1 MENVEQSKRSLG
13 STLVLALGTFA
24 VGMDAFIVSAFLPEM
39 AEDLSVS
46 ASMAGWSVTAFAL
59 AYALLAPII
68 ATMTSTVARRRLL
81 VSSLV
86 LLGLANI
93 ASAACTT
100 LGLLI
105 LTRIAAA
112 ASAAAYTPNAGATA
126 AAMVHPGQRAR
137 ALSVVIGGLTVA
149 TALGVPLG
157 HAISVFMNWRASLAF
172 VGVLAFAAAATVFF
186 VMKPMPGGA
195 AIGLR
200 QRLSVLARP
209 GVVGILMLTVFG
221 MAAAYSAYAFVI
233 SILEGFQI
241 PPANF
246 TMMLFM
252 YGLGAFCGNY
262 LSGWATDR
270 HGPIMTLACAYLVMT
285 LALGGLGLM
294 SGGKGLEAI
303 YPISFLIAC
312 WGGQQLGPVT
322 RTAAKADQPGSTG
335 SQPGHCAELFG
346 NLYRDRYRD
355 NDRRP
360 ADWPGRFVSVMGRGG
375 TGCNCDVLHHDVW
388 KYRAPRLRSRIELG
402 SRAAPGRAPGT

>member
-172 VGVLAFAAAATVFF
+172 VGVLAFAAAATVFL

-200 QRLSVLARP
+200 QRLSVLAKP
-209 GVVGILMLTVFG
+209 GVVSILMLTVFG
-221 MAAAYSAYAFVI
+221 MAAAYSAYAFII

-294 SGGKGLEAI
+294 PSGKGLEAI

-312 WGGQQLGPVT
+312 WGASSWAQSPAQQQRLISLAPQEANLVIALNSSGIYIGIAIGTMIGGQLIGLGGSYPLWAG
-322 RTAAKADQPGSTG
+322 AALAAIAMCYIMMSGSTG
-335 SQPGHCAELFG
+335 RQGS
-346 NLYRDRYRD
+346 DR
-355 NDRRP
+355 
-360 ADWPGRFVSVMGRGG
+360 G
-375 TGCNCDVLHHDVW
+375 
-388 KYRAPRLRSRIELG
+388 
-402 SRAAPGRAPGT
+402 

>member
-1 MENVEQSKRSLG
+1 MKMENVEQSKRSLG

-172 VGVLAFAAAATVFF
+172 VGVLAFAAAATVFL

-221 MAAAYSAYAFVI
+221 MAAAYSAYAFII

-294 SGGKGLEAI
+294 PSGKGLEAI

-312 WGGQQLGPVT
+312 WGASSWAQSPAQQQRLISLAPQEANLVIALNSSGIYIGIAIGTMIGGQLIGLGGSYPLWAG
-322 RTAAKADQPGSTG
+322 AALAAIAMCCIMMS
-335 SQPGHCAELFG
+335 
-346 NLYRDRYRD
+346 
-355 NDRRP
+355 
-360 ADWPGRFVSVMGRGG
+360 GG
-375 TGCNCDVLHHDVW
+375 T
-388 KYRAPRLRSRIELG
+388 RRQG
-402 SRAAPGRAPGT
+402 SDRG

>member
-81 VSSLV
+81 VSSLS

-172 VGVLAFAAAATVFF
+172 VGVLAFAAAATVFL

-221 MAAAYSAYAFVI
+221 MAAAYSAYAFII

-312 WGGQQLGPVT
+312 WGGSSWAQSPAQQQRLISLAPQEANLVIALNSSGIYIGIAIGTMIGGQLIGLGGSYPLWAG
-322 RTAAKADQPGSTG
+322 AALAAIAMCYIMMP
-335 SQPGHCAELFG
+335 
-346 NLYRDRYRD
+346 
-355 NDRRP
+355 
-360 ADWPGRFVSVMGRGG
+360 GG
-375 TGCNCDVLHHDVW
+375 T
-388 KYRAPRLRSRIELG
+388 RRQG
-402 SRAAPGRAPGT
+402 SDRG

>member
-172 VGVLAFAAAATVFF
+172 VGVLAFAAAATVFL

-312 WGGQQLGPVT
+312 WGGGSSWAQSPAQQQRLISLAPQEANLVIALNSSGIYIGIAIGTMIGGQLIGLGGSYPLWAG
-322 RTAAKADQPGSTG
+322 AALAAIAMCYIMMSGSTG
-335 SQPGHCAELFG
+335 RQGS
-346 NLYRDRYRD
+346 DR
-355 NDRRP
+355 
-360 ADWPGRFVSVMGRGG
+360 G
-375 TGCNCDVLHHDVW
+375 
-388 KYRAPRLRSRIELG
+388 
-402 SRAAPGRAPGT
+402 

>member
-1 MENVEQSKRSLG
+1 MKMENVEQSKHSLG

-59 AYALLAPII
+59 AYALLAPVI

-81 VSSLV
+81 VSSLL
-86 LLGLANI
+86 LLGVSNI

-100 LGLLI
+100 LALLI
-105 LTRIAAA
+105 LTRVAAA

-126 AAMVHPGQRAR
+126 AAMVHPSQRAR

-172 VGVLAFAAAATVFF
+172 VGVLSFAAAATVFL
-186 VMKPMPGGA
+186 VMKPMPGGT

-200 QRLSVLARP
+200 QRLSVLAKP

-221 MAAAYSAYAFVI
+221 MAAAYSAYAFII

-294 SGGKGLEAI
+294 PSGKELEAI

-312 WGGQQLGPVT
+312 WGASSWAQSPAQQQRLISLAPQEANLVIALNSSGIYIGIAIGTMIGGQLIGLGGSYPLWAG
-322 RTAAKADQPGSTG
+322 AALAAIAMCYIMMS
-335 SQPGHCAELFG
+335 
-346 NLYRDRYRD
+346 
-355 NDRRP
+355 
-360 ADWPGRFVSVMGRGG
+360 GG
-375 TGCNCDVLHHDVW
+375 TG
-388 KYRAPRLRSRIELG
+388 RQG
-402 SRAAPGRAPGT
+402 SDRG

>member
-1 MENVEQSKRSLG
+1 MKMENVEQSKRSLG

-172 VGVLAFAAAATVFF
+172 VGVLAFAAAATVFL

-200 QRLSVLARP
+200 QRLSVLAKP
-209 GVVGILMLTVFG
+209 GVVSILMLTVFG
-221 MAAAYSAYAFVI
+221 MAAAYSAYAFII

-246 TMMLFM
+246 TMLLFM

-312 WGGQQLGPVT
+312 WGGSSWAQSPAQQQRLISLAPQEANLVIALNSSGIYIGIAIGTMIGGQLIGLGGAYPLWAG
-322 RTAAKADQPGSTG
+322 AALAAIAMCYILMS
-335 SQPGHCAELFG
+335 
-346 NLYRDRYRD
+346 
-355 NDRRP
+355 
-360 ADWPGRFVSVMGRGG
+360 GG
-375 TGCNCDVLHHDVW
+375 TRHQ
-388 KYRAPRLRSRIELG
+388 G
-402 SRAAPGRAPGT
+402 SDRG